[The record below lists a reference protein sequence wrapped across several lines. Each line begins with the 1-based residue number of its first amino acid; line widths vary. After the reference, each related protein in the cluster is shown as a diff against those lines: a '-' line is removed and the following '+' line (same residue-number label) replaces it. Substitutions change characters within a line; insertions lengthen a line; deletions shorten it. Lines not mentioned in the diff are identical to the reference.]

1 MRAVDPAPHEFAAN
15 FLFAEDGLA
24 PFFAADSQVK
34 AGGGSQRG
42 TFVDDGEEW
51 VAKLYY
57 QDSGIVHP
65 GSKTPTGTDWRL
77 DEMREFR
84 LSVQRHPREDS
95 VGEQDFNAHLAPRW
109 QGMEVEKNGGDT
121 FELDV
126 PEGIEEAVNVRIN
139 GSNIEF
145 TRYRRLLKKA
155 ALSVGINGRY
165 FDEAHEYSNVQ
176 DAEMYVRVHK
186 DASGP
191 VHARDGPIAS
201 MGHLLEND
209 RRGYR
214 KVVQN
219 DDNDHGQNLPGYYHT
234 ATLDRRRIREAF
246 PDHRLPKEIKH
257 YYAREALSFPE
268 DHPLRH
274 PKVGASYQAS
284 LMPDGEHIPVD
295 EESLE
300 ELTDE
305 LNQTVH
311 SVLVDAGLDV
321 APEHGDGPFVSDAYF
336 EVETSDEHRDAVGL
350 DLAHIRHEQESV
362 VVKHLADGLSPVQW
376 ESLDTLVSDGG
387 QVSPADIAGEHGR
400 HVDSVRRALR
410 EIEDLVEREYGSVS
424 LRSTYVAE
432 LVHDAVQE
440 ARDTVQKA
448 AEAGA
453 RALEA
458 AERGLD
464 ERTSAF
470 LAWASKYG
478 VDVDDC
484 RDARMKL
491 RLGDLDPDADPSP
504 EYLVG
509 QAFKRWRAMNRD
521 EEQFRTG
528 VVEVNGGR
536 YDAWRLIPEK
546 TGSV

>member
-1 MRAVDPAPHEFAAN
+1 MRAVEPAPHEFAAN
-15 FLFAEDGLA
+15 YLFAEDGLA

-51 VAKLYY
+51 VVKLYY

-65 GSKTPTGTDWRL
+65 GSETPTGTDWAL

-84 LSVQRHPREDS
+84 LSVQQRDDP
-95 VGEQDFNAHLAPRW
+95 VGEKDFNAHLAPRW
-109 QGMEVEKNGGDT
+109 QGMQVQKDDGEA

-126 PEGIEEAVNVRIN
+126 PDGIEEGVNVRVT
-139 GSNIEF
+139 GSNIAF
-145 TRYRRLLKKA
+145 TRYQRLLKKA
-155 ALSVGINGRY
+155 ALAVGINGRY
-165 FDEAHEYSNVQ
+165 FEDAHEFSNVQ

-214 KVVQN
+214 KIVQN
-219 DDNDHGQNLPGYYHT
+219 DDDEHGRNLPGYYHT

-246 PDHRLPKEIKH
+246 PDHRVPKEVKH

-274 PKVGASYQAS
+274 PKVGSSYQAS
-284 LMPDGEHIPVD
+284 LMPDDEHVGVD
-295 EESLE
+295 EESL
-300 ELTDE
+300 DE
-305 LNQTVH
+305 LADELSQTVH
-311 SVLVDAGLDV
+311 SVLADAGLDV
-321 APEHGDGPFVSDAYF
+321 APEHGGGAFVADAYF
-336 EVETSDEHRDAVGL
+336 EVSVDEGNREIVGL
-350 DLAHIRHEQESV
+350 DLAHIKHRQESV

-376 ESLDTLVSDGG
+376 ESLSTLVSDGG
-387 QVSPADIAGEHGR
+387 EISPAAIADEHDR

-410 EIEDLVEREYGSVS
+410 EIEEMVDREYGSVS
-424 LRSTYVAE
+424 LRSSYVAE

-440 ARDTVQKA
+440 ARESVRQA

-453 RALEA
+453 RAMEA

-478 VDVDDC
+478 VDVDDR

-491 RLGDLDPDADPSP
+491 RLGDLDADADPDAG
-504 EYLVG
+504 YLVRE
-509 QAFKRWRAMNRD
+509 AFERWKAMNRD
-521 EEQFRTG
+521 ESTFR
-528 VVEVNGGR
+528 NGIIEFNGQR
-536 YDAWRLIPEK
+536 TEAWRFLARNAQ
-546 TGSV
+546 TL

>member
-15 FLFAEDGLA
+15 YLFAEDGLA

-42 TFVDDGEEW
+42 TFTDQGEEW
-51 VAKLYY
+51 LVKLYY

-65 GSKTPTGTDWRL
+65 GRETPTGTAWHL
-77 DEMREFR
+77 EEMREFR

-109 QGMEVEKNGGDT
+109 QGMSVQNDSGDT

-126 PEGIEEAVNVRIN
+126 PGDIEEAVNVRVT

-145 TRYRRLLKKA
+145 TRYQRLLRKA
-155 ALSVGINGRY
+155 ALAVGINGRY
-165 FDEAHEYSNVQ
+165 FEEPHEYSNVQ

-209 RRGYR
+209 RQGYR
-214 KVVQN
+214 KIVQN
-219 DDNDHGQNLPGYYHT
+219 DDDEHGRNLPGYYHT
-234 ATLDRRRIREAF
+234 ATLDRRRLREAF
-246 PDHRLPKEIKH
+246 PDHRMPKEVKH
-257 YYAREALSFPE
+257 YYAREALSFPV

-284 LMPDGEHIPVD
+284 LMPDDEHIPVD
-295 EESLE
+295 CESLE
-300 ELTDE
+300 EVAEE
-305 LNQTVH
+305 LSQTVH
-311 SVLVDAGLDV
+311 SVLTDAGLDV
-321 APEHGDGPFVSDAYF
+321 APEHGSGPFVSDAYF
-336 EVETSDEHRDAVGL
+336 DVSVSDEHRDAVGL
-350 DLAHIRHEQESV
+350 NLANVQHRQESV
-362 VVKHLADGLSPVQW
+362 VIKHLADGLSPVQW
-376 ESLDTLVSDGG
+376 ESLETLVSDGG
-387 QVSPADIAGEHGR
+387 KVSPDDIAEAHGR

-410 EIEDLVEREYGSVS
+410 AIADMVDREYGSVS
-424 LRSTYVAE
+424 LRSNYVAE
-432 LVHDAVQE
+432 LVHEAVQE
-440 ARDTVQKA
+440 ARESVKKA

-453 RALEA
+453 RALDA

-470 LAWASKYG
+470 LAWAARYG
-478 VDVDDC
+478 VDVDD
-484 RDARMKL
+484 RTDTRMKL
-491 RLGDLDPDADPSP
+491 RLGDLDRHDDPDP
-504 EYLVG
+504 EFLVRE
-509 QAFKRWRAMNRD
+509 AFKRWTAMNRD
-521 EEQFRTG
+521 ESTFRQG
-528 VVEVNGGR
+528 VVQYNGQR
-536 YDAWRLIPEK
+536 VEAWRLLAR
-546 TGSV
+546 